1 MHLINVCM
9 VAYVTRSGQFWVIH
23 LLLAKILYEETVA
36 HRHVLCQFMAYTRG
50 CINFGLSNK
59 IPEILYA

>member
-36 HRHVLCQFMAYTRG
+36 HRHVLCQFMAYTRD
-50 CINFGLSNK
+50 
-59 IPEILYA
+59 A